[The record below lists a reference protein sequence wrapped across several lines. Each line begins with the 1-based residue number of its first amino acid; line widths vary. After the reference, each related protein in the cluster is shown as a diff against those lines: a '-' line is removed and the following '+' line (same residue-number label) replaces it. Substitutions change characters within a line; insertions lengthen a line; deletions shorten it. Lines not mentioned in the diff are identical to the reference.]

1 MISVGVSLDGLPYT
15 SAITAASRI
24 DRNGYEII
32 RNVLE
37 AASSESKEAAMWKM
51 CATTYHEWMGEAIIG
66 QRILEAES
74 LIELV
79 LLAQA
84 FMEGRS
90 GLFLYIPH
98 YSNPRLSHSQYAE
111 PIGGDIELGRDRTI
125 KGYFATWLRNDR
137 IIVRPLYTYKRSLSY
152 GESL

>member
-1 MISVGVSLDGLPYT
+1 MGSPYT
-15 SAITAASRI
+15 SAITATSGI

-37 AASSESKEAAMWKM
+37 AASSESKEAAMWRTYA
-51 CATTYHEWMGEAIIG
+51 ATCHEWMGEAIIDE
-66 QRILEAES
+66 RILEAES
-74 LIELV
+74 FIELV

-98 YSNPRLSHSQYAE
+98 YSNPRFSYSQYAE
-111 PIGGDIELGRDRTI
+111 LIGGDIELSRDRTI
-125 KGYFATWLRNDR
+125 KGHFATWLRNDR
-137 IIVRPLYTYKRSLSY
+137 TIVRPLYTYKRGLSY
-152 GESL
+152 SDSL

>member
-1 MISVGVSLDGLPYT
+1 MGSAYT

-24 DRNGYEII
+24 DRNGYDII

-37 AASSESKEAAMWKM
+37 AASSESKEAAMWRM
-51 CATTYHEWMGEAIIG
+51 YAAIYHEWMGEANIDQG
-66 QRILEAES
+66 ILEAES

-90 GLFLYIPH
+90 RLFLYIPH
-98 YSNPRLSHSQYAE
+98 YSNPRLSYSQYAE
-111 PIGGDIELGRDRTI
+111 PIGSDIELGRDRTI
-125 KGYFATWLRNDR
+125 EGYFATWLRSDR
-137 IIVRPLYTYKRSLSY
+137 IIVRPLYTYKRGLSY
-152 GESL
+152 GASL